1 MILPTFR
8 QLQYLVAVVDLGHFG
23 HAAERCH
30 VTQSTLSAGIREL
43 ETALQAEL
51 IERTRRSVKPTPLG
65 LEIAEKGRALLD
77 GARDIAEMAQSEMAP
92 LSGRMRLGVIPT
104 IGPFVLPRVLGGL
117 RTAYPDLR
125 LYLREDQTEDA
136 LGQLRRGELEAALIA
151 LPYDTEDFVT
161 LALGKDPF
169 WVALPAGHTLADRK
183 VIAAEDLPADELLLL
198 EEGHCLRD
206 HALAA
211 CNLRSRRHGGAFE
224 GTSLYTL
231 VEMVANGL
239 GITFVPEVALSAGLG
254 DRDDVVFR
262 PLPPAGPMR
271 TLALVWRRSF
281 RREDDIAALATY
293 LLGAMAGLRAKRI
306 MT

>member
-1 MILPTFR
+1 MILPTLR
-8 QLQYLVAVVDLGHFG
+8 QLQYLVAVVDLVHFG
-23 HAAERCH
+23 RAAERCH

-43 ETALQAEL
+43 ETGLQAEL

-77 GARDIAEMAQSEMAP
+77 GARDIAEAAQAEMAP

-104 IGPFVLPRVLGGL
+104 IGPFVLPRVLKGL

-125 LYLREDQTEDA
+125 LYLRELQTEEV

-151 LPYDTEDFVT
+151 LPYDVDEFVT
-161 LALGKDPF
+161 LNLGKDPL
-169 WVALPAGHTLADRK
+169 WVALPAGHPLAGGK
-183 VIAAEDLPADELLLL
+183 VIAPEDLPADQLLLL

-211 CNLRSRRHGGAFE
+211 CNLGPRRHGDRFE

-239 GITFVPEVALSAGLG
+239 GITFVPEIALSAGLG
-254 DRDDVVFR
+254 ARDDVVFR
-262 PLPPAGPMR
+262 PLPSAGPAR
-271 TLALVWRRSF
+271 TLALAWRRSF

-293 LLGAMAGLRAKRI
+293 FRGVMAGLRVKRPVG
-306 MT
+306 

>member
-136 LGQLRRGELEAALIA
+136 LEQLRRGELEAALIA
-151 LPYDTEDFVT
+151 LPYDTEDFVALT
-161 LALGKDPF
+161 LGKDPF

-211 CNLRSRRHGGAFE
+211 CKLRPRRHGGAFE
-224 GTSLYTL
+224 GTSLYIL

-262 PLPPAGPMR
+262 PLPPAGQMR

-293 LLGAMAGLRAKRI
+293 LRGAMAGLRAKR
-306 MT
+306 MMK